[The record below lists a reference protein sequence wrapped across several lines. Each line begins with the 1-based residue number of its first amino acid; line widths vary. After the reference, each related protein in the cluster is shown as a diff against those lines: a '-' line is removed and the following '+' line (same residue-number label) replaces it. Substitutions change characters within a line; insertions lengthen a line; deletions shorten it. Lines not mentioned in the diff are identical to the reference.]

1 MQTKTS
7 IRYFNHIPIRARW
20 DNDQHKWWY
29 SATDV
34 VTALSETKNARRY
47 WNTLKSRH
55 IELSSICGQ
64 LKLTA
69 SDGKK
74 YMSDVLDEEGI
85 SRALLFVSSKSRVDF
100 AKWVKG
106 LASPI
111 DEQSRVR
118 AYELFNNGLLNEI
131 EVGTTKG
138 LQQIHSYLF
147 SGLYDFAGKIR
158 SQNISKGGF
167 TFANSMYLSK
177 TLDNIDGMEEGDFN
191 NILNKYI
198 EMNIAH
204 PFMEGNG
211 RSTRIWLDLLLKK
224 NLNKSVDW
232 SKIDKKDYLTAMTE
246 SPVNDKKIKSL
257 IYDALTDD
265 INNHEVFMKG
275 IDYSYY
281 YEEED

>member
-1 MQTKTS
+1 
-7 IRYFNHIPIRARW
+7 
-20 DNDQHKWWY
+20 
-29 SATDV
+29 
-34 VTALSETKNARRY
+34 
-47 WNTLKSRH
+47 
-55 IELSSICGQ
+55 
-64 LKLTA
+64 
-69 SDGKK
+69 
-74 YMSDVLDEEGI
+74 MSDVLDEEGI